1 MDSETAKLIV
11 IVLAAVGV
19 VAWLAGMSVM
29 QRATREQRLRSEEAA
44 ERFETDRQAGE
55 AMIVGMAEIEGQP
68 ETLTKRLTELLARDG
83 LGPLGPVK
91 ILGCDR
97 HEVTFETGGAW
108 TGPSGFSTAPQRR
121 GQIRLLP
128 NGSRTRVEYAIEA
141 PSGTWQLVFGWLFVV
156 LGIAAIVI
164 GVWLEFSY
172 VVDSPNPGVRAQ
184 AVQMVQTVH
193 FLWPPFLAAYL
204 ARQPNRMLRTRI
216 ETLIH
221 NLPYV

>member
-29 QRATREQRLRSEEAA
+29 QRATRERRLRIEETDA
-44 ERFETDRQAGE
+44 RFDTDRQAGT
-55 AMIVGMAEIEGQP
+55 AMIVGSAEIEGQP
-68 ETLTKRLTELLARDG
+68 DDFTNRPTEWLARDG

-91 ILGCDR
+91 ILGRDH

-108 TGPSGFSTAPQRR
+108 TGPSGYATAAQRR

-141 PSGTWQLVFGWLFVV
+141 PSGTWQL
-156 LGIAAIVI
+156 
-164 GVWLEFSY
+164 
-172 VVDSPNPGVRAQ
+172 
-184 AVQMVQTVH
+184 
-193 FLWPPFLAAYL
+193 
-204 ARQPNRMLRTRI
+204 
-216 ETLIH
+216 
-221 NLPYV
+221 